1 MHSCENPTG
10 QLYSP
15 AECNASQVNY
25 TCAAPV
31 DTCLHARAIHR
42 ENETEKEVELKMCVT
57 ADSCRHKGNNI
68 CNGSEGECYYTCCQQ
83 DLCNDD
89 FPNGD
94 QVALRCYHCKEP
106 SGSGTFVFNHSTP
119 LTESFTT
126 SQCAAQQ
133 TQMYCP
139 HENRCGRVIRKF
151 QQGNGDE
158 FVVERR
164 SCISVAE
171 CDYLKELCNGTRSVG
186 NATSQCWDLCC
197 PHNLCN
203 SASCVKLTLP
213 LIAIAT
219 IFGVISV

>member
-1 MHSCENPTG
+1 MQRKWGGVLLHLLSTG
-10 QLYSP
+10 SMQWWLPERRPGSP
-15 AECNASQVNY
+15 SMLPLWRTLWKWN
-25 TCAAPV
+25 
-31 DTCLHARAIHR
+31 
-42 ENETEKEVELKMCVT
+42 
-57 ADSCRHKGNNI
+57 
-68 CNGSEGECYYTCCQQ
+68 
-83 DLCNDD
+83 
-89 FPNGD
+89 
-94 QVALRCYHCKEP
+94 
-106 SGSGTFVFNHSTP
+106 FVFNHSTP

-219 IFGVISV
+219 IFGVISVWAASTSH